1 MTYQDYPDHPLHN
14 VPQEILDAAR
24 LMMAGAVK
32 CHDISVTDADPLA
45 DAVVTALLPWLT
57 WTAGGDADAP
67 ERKWFTL
74 RDGTQFFG
82 TFAEVWRHEHPETD
96 FGPEHIHQ
104 IVQGTS
110 EGPRVTTIEHTA
122 RHDEP
127 RGSFEWWPCSCGA
140 VGWVLA

>member
-14 VPQEILDAAR
+14 VPQEVLDAAR
-24 LMMAGAVK
+24 LMMTGAVK
-32 CHDISVTDADPLA
+32 CHDISVTDAEPLA
-45 DAVVTALLPWLT
+45 DAVVMALLPWLR
-57 WTAGGDADAP
+57 WTSNVAGGD
-67 ERKWFTL
+67 
-74 RDGTQFFG
+74 FG
-82 TFAEVWRHEHPETD
+82 VPWD

-110 EGPRVTTIEHTA
+110 EGTRVTTIEHTA